1 MTSALAISL
10 SPRAGGNSDAAVE
23 QFVAEYA
30 LPCSVLALRDF
41 EVIPCTGCGGCARS
55 GRCVFADR
63 DQAEELFRQL
73 ENASLVMLACP
84 VYFYHLPAHAK
95 AWVDRAQS
103 RYLRP
108 EKARNIRQAVAV
120 MLAGRPKGARLFE
133 GMTLTLA
140 YFFRVFGLS
149 LTDTVELRGLDARD
163 AFRDNPDAMGLVAE
177 LGKRCR

>member
-1 MTSALAISL
+1 MTGALAISL
-10 SPRAGGNSDAAVE
+10 SPRLGGNSDAAVE
-23 QFVAEYA
+23 QFVAGYG
-30 LPCSVLALRDF
+30 LPCSVMALRDF
-41 EVIPCTGCGGCARS
+41 EVMPCTGCGGCAQS
-55 GRCVFADR
+55 GRCVFAGR
-63 DQAEELFRQL
+63 DQAEELFCQL

-108 EKARNIRQAVAV
+108 AKAQNLRKAVAV

-140 YFFRVFGLS
+140 YFFRVFGFA
-149 LTDTVELRGLDARD
+149 LTDIVELRGLDAQD
-163 AFRDNPDAMGLVAE
+163 AFRANPDAMKLVAD